1 MQHKITCTDV
11 YPPML
16 GETSSTY
23 INDENNSSNFYDV
36 DSPNETLIL
45 QSEVNP
51 EEQVDSAEVLT
62 EPVSF
67 SSVLYTP
74 PHEKQLKKAKV
85 VRRKVFDINSLL
97 DRVQE
102 QEKQRIIQRVTK
114 NNSTHMNTLY
124 ETFIKYYKDL
134 VRNAQRSHLSKVEA
148 AKALETVFGDEL
160 HDADFQEWLARKI
173 GLSNSEQLVD
183 LLKYAEGET
192 EQRGRKKLPINVRQ
206 DVYDFWKANS
216 NVTVH

>member
-1 MQHKITCTDV
+1 MDSLQKVFQHLLKLNRHLKIHTDKGGTCDTCGKAYQYEKHLVQHKITCTDV
-11 YPPML
+11 YPSML
-16 GETSSTY
+16 GETTSTY
-23 INDENNSSNFYDV
+23 INDENSSNFYDD

-114 NNSTHMNTLY
+114 DNSTHMNTLC
-124 ETFIKYYKDL
+124 ESFIKYYKDL
-134 VRNAQRSHLSKVEA
+134 VRNARRSYLSKADA
-148 AKALETVFGDEL
+148 AKTSETVFGDEL
-160 HDADFQEWLARKI
+160 HDEDFQEWLVRKI
-173 GLSNSEQLVD
+173 GLSNSE
-183 LLKYAEGET
+183 
-192 EQRGRKKLPINVRQ
+192 
-206 DVYDFWKANS
+206 
-216 NVTVH
+216 